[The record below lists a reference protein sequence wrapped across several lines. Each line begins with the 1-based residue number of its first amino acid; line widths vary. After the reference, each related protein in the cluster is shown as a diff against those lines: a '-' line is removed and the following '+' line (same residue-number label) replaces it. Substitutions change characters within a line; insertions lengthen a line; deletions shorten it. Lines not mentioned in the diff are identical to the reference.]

1 MEDVKRVTLVFHLPS
16 GFETKSDALKVN
28 IHEDGTLAFDTCS
41 YWRSGLKRVGTVVEC
56 EFAPYGA
63 IVQVQLNVRKSK
75 GMRSTPAPC
84 AVGEKPKE
92 QDAVRTGWR
101 RAGMG
106 RKSNY
111 PRSRIFS
118 DWLERTFGSAS
129 LRGDDALVLDVAG
142 GKGELAMELGF
153 RGMPH
158 IVIDPRPLGVDKM
171 VKKLT
176 LGWIK
181 RHLCSC
187 TDFDANDVC
196 TKLWKGKEIPQAA
209 RDLMSRT
216 KHIVHV
222 PLPEAHLREYFWY
235 PESPVKDCPPD
246 TEALKEAMERTT
258 VIVGM
263 HADQAT
269 ESIIDFGLERN
280 VPFAVV
286 PCCVFPRLFPKRTTP
301 SGKPVRS
308 YEDFISYLASKS
320 DRVHVEKLDMVGRNT
335 VIYGMGASADSTRL

>member
-1 MEDVKRVTLVFHLPS
+1 MT
-16 GFETKSDALKVN
+16 
-28 IHEDGTLAFDTCS
+28 
-41 YWRSGLKRVGTVVEC
+41 
-56 EFAPYGA
+56 
-63 IVQVQLNVRKSK
+63 
-75 GMRSTPAPC
+75 
-84 AVGEKPKE
+84 
-92 QDAVRTGWR
+92 
-101 RAGMG
+101 
-106 RKSNY
+106 
-111 PRSRIFS
+111 
-118 DWLERTFGSAS
+118 
-129 LRGDDALVLDVAG
+129 LVLDVAG

-235 PESPVKDCPPD
+235 PESPVKDCPRIRSSYSYGAHDGDCWNARGPSNREHNRFW
-246 TEALKEAMERTT
+246 TRTQRTVYCCAL
-258 VIVGM
+258 
-263 HADQAT
+263 
-269 ESIIDFGLERN
+269 L
-280 VPFAVV
+280 
-286 PCCVFPRLFPKRTTP
+286 RLSSSFSQTHYTFRQ
-301 SGKPVRS
+301 
-308 YEDFISYLASKS
+308 
-320 DRVHVEKLDMVGRNT
+320 
-335 VIYGMGASADSTRL
+335 ASAELRRFHHT